1 MQVTLHHADC
11 LEILKSI
18 PDNSID
24 LIVTDPPYRTTS
36 RGSCGG
42 TGGILKDE
50 LNMKGKVFFHN
61 DIKISDWI
69 GEVYR
74 VLKESGHCYIM
85 TNNVNLCNYLTEIKD
100 AGFNIFK
107 TLVWKKD
114 NCITNMYYM
123 DNHEYI
129 IFCRKGKAIKINNCG
144 TKSVLEIQNPKNKNH
159 PTEKPVELME
169 ILIENSSNKGDTVL
183 DPFMGSGSTGVAC
196 VNTGRK
202 FVGVELDTHYFY
214 MAQNRINNASTS
226 WLDNLLGGVE
236 CK

>member
-1 MQVTLHHADC
+1 MQVNLFNANSLD
-11 LEILKSI
+11 ILKDI

-24 LIVTDPPYRTTS
+24 LIVTDPPYRTTA
-36 RGSCGG
+36 RGSYGD

-50 LNMKGKVFFHN
+50 LNMKGKVFLHN
-61 DIKISDWI
+61 DIKITDWI
-69 GEVYR
+69 GELYR

-85 TNNVNLCNYLTEIKD
+85 TNNVNLCEYLIEIKN
-100 AGFNIFK
+100 AKFNIFK
-107 TLVWKKD
+107 TLIWQKD

-144 TKSVLEIQNPKNKNH
+144 TKSVLNIANPKHKNH
-159 PTEKPVELME
+159 PTEKPIELMK
-169 ILIENSSNKGDTVL
+169 ILVENSSNEGGIVL

-196 VNTGRK
+196 VNTGRN
-202 FVGVELDTHYFY
+202 FIGIELDENYFGI
-214 MAQNRINNASTS
+214 AKDRINAAKSE
-226 WLDNLLGGVE
+226 WLINLLGGAE